1 MGTMLGI
8 GWNRKC
14 EHCGTTFRA
23 FSHKQKFCSEECA
36 FLGRLKKID
45 VSGCIEWQGNIN
57 NSGYGV
63 MSVIRE
69 GKRKMVGVHRH
80 AWERVHGKIPDGLC
94 VCHKCDNPKCVNID
108 HLFIGTR
115 YDNNHD
121 RSLKNRSGKRFFTD
135 EELYRY
141 SCINSGEKN
150 NSAKLT
156 EEQVIQ
162 IKNLRGKCTR
172 KEIAK
177 KFNVSLACI
186 KDIFGGKT
194 WKFLEDNTSKTC

>member
-1 MGTMLGI
+1 MSTMLGI

-23 FSHKQKFCSEECA
+23 FSYKQKFCSEECA

-45 VSGCIEWQGNIN
+45 DSGCIEWQGNIN
-57 NSGYGV
+57 SFGYGV
-63 MSVIRE
+63 MSVFRE
-69 GKRKMVGVHRH
+69 GKRKIVGVHRY

-94 VCHKCDNPKCVNID
+94 ACHRCDNPKCVNTD
-108 HLFIGTR
+108 HIFIGTR

-121 RSLKNRSGKRFFTD
+121 RSLKKRSGKRFFTD
-135 EELYRY
+135 EERYKY
-141 SCINSGEKN
+141 SCINRGEGN

-156 EEQVIQ
+156 EEQVVQ
-162 IKNLRGKCTR
+162 IKSLRGKYTR
-172 KEIAK
+172 KEIARQ
-177 KFNVSLACI
+177 FNVSLSCI

-194 WKFLEDNTSKTC
+194 WRFLADNTSKTC

>member
-23 FSHKQKFCSEECA
+23 FSHKQNFCSEECA
-36 FLGRLKKID
+36 FL
-45 VSGCIEWQGNIN
+45 
-57 NSGYGV
+57 GYGV

-69 GKRKMVGVHRH
+69 GKRKMVGVHRY
-80 AWERVHGKIPDGLC
+80 AWERVHGKIPDGFC

-135 EELYRY
+135 EERYRY

-186 KDIFGGKT
+186 KDIFG
-194 WKFLEDNTSKTC
+194 